1 MEMLDIAKASRIEQ
15 TKQSGYL
22 ERLTGTPMIGPTI

>member
-1 MEMLDIAKASRIEQ
+1 MLDIAKASRIEQ
-15 TKQSGYL
+15 TKQSGLL